1 MPRYIDAEALAG
13 EMDAGCIPIVEKGI
27 SGVTGDETCIMD
39 YINNAP
45 TVDML
50 EVDAKR
56 IAKLEAQVPKWISVN
71 DRLPEPGITK
81 LIVTVRNE
89 HGNIVDMARY
99 LGPQEG
105 WDLVSWK
112 LWDKNVTHWMPLPEP
127 PKDESEVE
135 DDA

>member
-1 MPRYIDAEALAG
+1 MPKYIDVENFCKTVCNCNGEACDKNKCPIWNATTADLLEAG
-13 EMDAGCIPIVEKGI
+13 
-27 SGVTGDETCIMD
+27 
-39 YINNAP
+39 
-45 TVDML
+45 
-50 EVDAKR
+50 AKR
-56 IAKLEAQVPKWISVN
+56 IAELEAQVPRWISVK

-81 LIVTVRNE
+81 LIVTVQHE
-89 HGNIVDMARY
+89 HGNTVDMARY

>member
-1 MPRYIDAEALAG
+1 MELTREQVISLLREDCKSCGDHFCNKCQAIYQCGTMHASDLLEA
-13 EMDAGCIPIVEKGI
+13 
-27 SGVTGDETCIMD
+27 
-39 YINNAP
+39 
-45 TVDML
+45 
-50 EVDAKR
+50 DAKR
-56 IAKLEAQVPKWISVN
+56 IAELEAQVPKWISVN

-81 LIVTVRNE
+81 LIVTVRHE